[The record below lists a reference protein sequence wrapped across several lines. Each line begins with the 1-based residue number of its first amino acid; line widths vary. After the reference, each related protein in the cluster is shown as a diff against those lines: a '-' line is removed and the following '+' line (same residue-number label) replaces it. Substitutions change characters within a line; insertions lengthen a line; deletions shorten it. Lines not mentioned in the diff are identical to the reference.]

1 MRNHTLSTNSSNHLY
16 LKLYNHRHLINTLN
30 TAYSIWNN
38 SKLAKCLSSSSRG
51 NDCNRGVRRDCM
63 FKFIL
68 ILYKS
73 KIEEKYNSCW
83 GKVSWGMIII
93 KRKAPYS
100 LLHNRMC
107 WVKYN
112 SIEIIMGHKT
122 IIIILTI

>member
-1 MRNHTLSTNSSNHLY
+1 
-16 LKLYNHRHLINTLN
+16 
-30 TAYSIWNN
+30 
-38 SKLAKCLSSSSRG
+38 
-51 NDCNRGVRRDCM
+51 M